1 MSKCAAFWHHTNI
14 RSDNKVFPCCRFKT
28 PIQEFTGDV
37 VNILNSNEYKD
48 LRDHSGPIAGC
59 AKCDYEETMGV
70 KSLRQKFNEE
80 YDIKTVKLEFLEVGL
95 DNICNLTCD
104 GCWDEFSSS
113 WAKKSESTIIVR
125 SSTDITEL
133 PNTINK
139 ILFLGGEPLMTN
151 RHRKL
156 LKLIADPS
164 VVNITYNTNG
174 TFLLDNDTID
184 ILKTFK
190 NVDFILSIDGYAE
203 LNEKVRS
210 GSKWS
215 DILAFIDQIQKSDFN
230 LTIHT
235 VLHKNN
241 WHGIGKIKEFV
252 DSIGKPWTINIL
264 TYPKK
269 LDISTIEN
277 KEDISNLFQSIDFPN
292 KDQVLRHLYES

>member
-1 MSKCAAFWHHTNI
+1 
-14 RSDNKVFPCCRFKT
+14 
-28 PIQEFTGDV
+28 
-37 VNILNSNEYKD
+37 
-48 LRDHSGPIAGC
+48 
-59 AKCDYEETMGV
+59 
-70 KSLRQKFNEE
+70 
-80 YDIKTVKLEFLEVGL
+80 
-95 DNICNLTCD
+95 
-104 GCWDEFSSS
+104 
-113 WAKKSESTIIVR
+113 
-125 SSTDITEL
+125 
-133 PNTINK
+133 
-139 ILFLGGEPLMTN
+139 MTN
-151 RHRKL
+151 RHKKL

-164 VVNITYNTNG
+164 VVNIIYNTNG
-174 TFLLDNDTID
+174 TFLLDNETVD
-184 ILKTFK
+184 ILKSFK

-277 KEDISNLFQSIDFPN
+277 KEDVRNLFQSIDFPN
-292 KDQVLRHLYES
+292 KDQILRHLYES